1 MTSDKND
8 KEKVVNAVRA
18 SETIF
23 EKAFDVSDM
32 SAATI
37 ENLLKHIGVK
47 QDAGL
52 SKMNTMIR
60 QSTVR

>member
-1 MTSDKND
+1 MSVTSDKND
-8 KEKVVNAVRA
+8 KEKIVNAVRA
-18 SETIF
+18 SDAIF
-23 EKAFDVSDM
+23 EKPFDVSDM

-47 QDAGL
+47 PDAVI

-60 QSTVR
+60 